1 MTAVLG
7 MSRWN
12 MTKKRKANS
21 LRSVFLLLIAFCL
34 CFSGCNAKKE
44 IDDDFGKEF
53 VPVMAG
59 NNATKNP
66 NSANKPNPNGK
77 KRVAITYDDG
87 PHVTRTKLIA
97 DELEKY
103 GFHATFFVVGNR
115 VDGTKYNGGQAMLYA
130 LEKGNEIAIHGY
142 THGAYYN
149 KCDDATYNYELSQ
162 TVKAIQKIK
171 PGYTPTLMRPIGGA
185 ITQKRVNSCP
195 YSVIM
200 WSVDSLD
207 YKNAFVDGGVDN
219 IVNNVMSDVKDGDI
233 ILLHDI
239 YENTYEASKI
249 ILKRLYD
256 EGYEVVTV
264 SELIGDKLKAG
275 HEYSKR

>member
-1 MTAVLG
+1 ML
-7 MSRWN
+7 
-12 MTKKRKANS
+12 
-21 LRSVFLLLIAFCL
+21 AFCL
-34 CFSGCNAKKE
+34 CFAGCNAKTGS
-44 IDDDFGKEF
+44 DDSFGKDF
-53 VPVMAG
+53 APVMAG
-59 NNATKNP
+59 VSNNGGTNNGNGAG
-66 NSANKPNPNGK
+66 ANKPAKTDKPNPHGK

-87 PHVTRTKLIA
+87 PHTTRTKLIA

-142 THGAYYN
+142 THTAYYGS
-149 KCDDATYNYELSQ
+149 CSDETYAYELSQ
-162 TVKAIQKIK
+162 TVKAIQKLK
-171 PGYTPTLMRPIGGA
+171 AGYTPTLMRPIGGD
-185 ITQKRVNSCP
+185 ITAERIKSCE

-207 YKNAFVDGGVDN
+207 YKNSSVDGGVQN
-219 IVNNVMSDVKDGDI
+219 IVDNVMSNVKDGDI
-233 ILLHDI
+233 ILMHDI

-264 SELIGDKLKAG
+264 SELLGDDLQPG
-275 HEYSKR
+275 RLYLDRG